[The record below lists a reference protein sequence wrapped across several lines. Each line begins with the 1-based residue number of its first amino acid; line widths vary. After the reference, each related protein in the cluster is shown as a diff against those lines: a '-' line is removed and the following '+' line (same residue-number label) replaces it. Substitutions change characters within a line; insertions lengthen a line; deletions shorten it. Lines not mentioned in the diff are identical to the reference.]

1 MESLAK
7 CSVQG
12 SRPEFCLQPRT
23 VHSKEARL
31 RMKDVRSFFVRLST
45 QESKQSA
52 SGAKS
57 LAPPLRLKQTA
68 TKAPSSELS
77 ISTQLR
83 NQRMTE
89 RRLQLGRSVDALREY
104 FPHLLVTPWPQELL
118 SDEVVLKETI
128 SPHFGLKPFNAY
140 GKRNYNRRM
149 WFVRLYASLFCRET
163 KVKRII
169 IVIGTGPYLMCCVGR
184 LSGAGNAVLAAE
196 QRDRHHSME
205 HEISPTRLSQ
215 HLRHDF
221 ADGWRFGDQTGSPR
235 TYLSASGGCDRP
247 TQSQV

>member
-1 MESLAK
+1 MVELASCFASGGRKSQAPARSLLI
-7 CSVQG
+7 SVTHVQTANG
-12 SRPEFCLQPRT
+12 FLFRWGKGWTPL
-23 VHSKEARL
+23 
-31 RMKDVRSFFVRLST
+31 KDVPKNSS
-45 QESKQSA
+45 
-52 SGAKS
+52 
-57 LAPPLRLKQTA
+57 APPLRLKQTA

-77 ISTQLR
+77 ISTKLR

-163 KVKRII
+163 KVRRII